1 MGCVEGGGD
10 NLPADRRGLELA
22 NLALLGEAS
31 AEIVNAAALAGGR
44 FLFDAALDAGAAL
57 KLVSAAVAALDR
69 QGAAPDLHLLRLGA
83 EAAER
88 LGDGGAPDRL
98 LQRGLAIDGGE
109 PRARAMLLSAT
120 PRG

>member
-1 MGCVEGGGD
+1 MEGGGD

-69 QGAAPDLHLLRLGA
+69 QGAAPDLHLLRLG
-83 EAAER
+83 
-88 LGDGGAPDRL
+88 DGGAQDRL